1 MRLLIAPRLGR
12 TLEIRPLSL
21 TFNEAKRR
29 LEAEW
34 GKRLTLEDKEM
45 EETGRAE

>member
-1 MRLLIAPRLGR
+1 MRLFIAPRQGR

-21 TFNEAKRR
+21 KFDEAKRR
-29 LEAEW
+29 LGAEL
-34 GKRLTLEDKEM
+34 GKGLALEDKEM